1 MGGAWGADVC
11 PQDIKLFVRGYNNG
25 NNNSIT
31 INEKKDYDNRGYH
44 HGNSLQSSVEVEVNI
59 QEMINKTDNN
69 LCSCPLR
76 HSFNGFTS

>member
-31 INEKKDYDNRGYH
+31 INEKKDYDNREYH
-44 HGNSLQSSVEVEVNI
+44 HGNS
-59 QEMINKTDNN
+59 
-69 LCSCPLR
+69 
-76 HSFNGFTS
+76 